1 MDISV
6 IIFSVLARK
15 EAERRH
21 SGHAIPAYV
30 EIGSFGA

>member
-1 MDISV
+1 MDINM
-6 IIFSVLARK
+6 IIFSVLARR

-21 SGHAIPAYV
+21 SGHAILAYV